1 MRIVN
6 AMFGRK
12 KGGIEQAFID
22 YSLALMREGNEVLS
36 LAHPDAAILP
46 QLASHAIHPVTIK
59 NVGQWDLWAV
69 RKLRRILH
77 DFKPDAIITHGNRA
91 TILLKKAAA
100 GRFPLVG
107 VCHNYHLKH
116 LVGCDGLLTITKHL
130 QETVI
135 ASGQPAETV
144 YVIPNMVTLPKEK
157 PCRPTWRTP
166 PVIGAMGRFV
176 AKKGFNV
183 FIEAL
188 ALLKQEGLA
197 FKAIL
202 GGGGEEEAAL
212 RQLAEQRGV
221 GAELSFMGW
230 VEDKDAFY
238 QQCDIF
244 CLPSLHEPFGIV
256 LLEALLQ
263 ALPVVTTASEGP
275 REIVEHEK
283 DALMVPVN
291 DAVALAAAL
300 RQLLTNPVLAERIGQ
315 QGNRTVTAS
324 YDGAVIGEKLHS
336 SVECIV
342 YFHRE
347 KKIKDY

>member
-6 AMFGRK
+6 AMFGCR

-36 LAHPDAAILP
+36 LAHPAAAILP

-59 NVGQWDLWAV
+59 NIGQWDVWAV
-69 RKLRRILH
+69 RKLKRILH
-77 DFKPDAIITHGNRA
+77 DFKPDIIITHGNRA
-91 TILLKKAAA
+91 TVLLKKAAA
-100 GRFPLVG
+100 GKIPLVG

-116 LVGCDGLLTITKHL
+116 LVGCSGLFTITKHL

-135 ASGQPAETV
+135 VGGQPAETV
-144 YVIPNMVTLPKEK
+144 YVIPNMIALPEEK
-157 PCRPTWRTP
+157 PIRPKWRNT

-188 ALLKQEGLA
+188 AILKQENVA

-212 RQLAEQRGV
+212 RQLAEQCGV
-221 GAELSFMGW
+221 GAELNFSGW
-230 VEDKDAFY
+230 IEDKKAFY

-300 RQLLTNPVLAERIGQ
+300 RQLLTNPVFAEGIGQ
-315 QGNRTVTAS
+315 QGNTTVTAN
-324 YDGAVIGEKLHS
+324 YDSAVIGKQLQQA
-336 SVECIV
+336 INRLLLL
-342 YFHRE
+342 FRE
-347 KKIKDY
+347 RKNS